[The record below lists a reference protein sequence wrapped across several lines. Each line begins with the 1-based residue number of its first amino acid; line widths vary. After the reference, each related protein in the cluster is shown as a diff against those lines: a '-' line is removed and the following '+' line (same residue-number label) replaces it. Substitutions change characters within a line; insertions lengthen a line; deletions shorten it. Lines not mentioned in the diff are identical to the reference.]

1 MVRMQN
7 MVTWHSF
14 PELLI
19 FFWLTL
25 VDIYCLEFISHYIKE
40 MLCRNTYPK
49 GKSAIFISSQFHEN
63 IFLKVL
69 KQLFCRDVNL
79 NIFLNKCPCYYVL
92 IFFFFQTHLTD
103 TLFDVQKVKRICFI
117 RHQLSFFLLNYAWI
131 YPRNFDVQ

>member
-1 MVRMQN
+1 MQN

-103 TLFDVQKVKRICFI
+103 TMFDVQKVKRICFI
-117 RHQLSFFLLNYAWI
+117 RHQLSFFLLNSAWI